1 MPTGHEL
8 LPELIIDLI
17 IPPVMTALWLLF
29 ARVNNYMVD
38 QRGNGTKIE
47 PRPWRNLI
55 QIYLVVLLLTLVY
68 FRAR

>member
-55 QIYLVVLLLTLVY
+55 QMYQVVSMPN
-68 FRAR
+68 RSSSA